1 MKRLISSTLLFGAL
15 AMAPVCMIAQDHPVA
30 QKVYYDK
37 THKDSHT
44 WNDNETTAWTQYRTD
59 HHVKQAEFARATHKQ
74 QQDYW
79 NWRHDHPDA
88 H

>member
-1 MKRLISSTLLFGAL
+1 MRNFFLGAILISGL
-15 AMAPVCMIAQDHPVA
+15 AAVPVPMGAQDHGNPK
-30 QKVYYDK
+30 QYYDK
-37 THKDSHT
+37 EHKDKHV
-44 WNDNETTAWTQYRTD
+44 WNDNEASAWNKYRD
-59 HHVKQAEFARATHKQ
+59 EHHVKQADFDHVSHKQ